1 VNIKETSEG
10 HRDGMTAT
18 VAGIIEEHK
27 IVITKKNEHMA
38 FLKIADFTGS
48 IEVVVFPRT
57 FGECKDLLAADKCV
71 AIMGRFSRRNDA
83 PSVIAEKVKA
93 L

>member
-1 VNIKETSEG
+1 MNAI
-10 HRDGMTAT
+10 

-38 FLKIADFTGS
+38 FLKVADFTGS
-48 IEVVVFPRT
+48 IEVVIFPRT
-57 FGECKDLLAADKCV
+57 FTEVKDLLGPDKLV
-71 AIMGRFSRRNDA
+71 AIKGRFSRRNDS

-93 L
+93 LE